1 MPRDAS
7 LSDSECKVFQSGGWT
22 MQNQTNQFMN
32 CKSNQFMT
40 FYKSK
45 LVFLSVEYN
54 GEILMY
60 K

>member
-1 MPRDAS
+1 
-7 LSDSECKVFQSGGWT
+7 